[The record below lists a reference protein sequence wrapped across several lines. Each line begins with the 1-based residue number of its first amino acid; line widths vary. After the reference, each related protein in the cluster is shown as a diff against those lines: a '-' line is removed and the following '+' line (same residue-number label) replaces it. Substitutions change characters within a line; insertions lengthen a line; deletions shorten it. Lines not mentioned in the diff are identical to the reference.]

1 MNPHKLSLTAG
12 GSSGGEGALVGIRG
26 ALIGVGTDIGG
37 SIRVPALCCGTY
49 GFRPSA
55 SRIPYGG
62 QSIPGRVGSP
72 GVLASAG
79 PLTTTLRDMALFM
92 DTVTS
97 KSPWDY
103 DHSAAHAPWRTVPK
117 RTVLTIGI
125 LPIDPAFP
133 LHPPVA
139 RAVKSALQ
147 KLKDAGHNLVEIEKV
162 PSVVAANQQ
171 IIDLYS
177 LDPAMTPFKN
187 IEASGEPKIR
197 SVAESPFV
205 SKRNGQLT
213 MSNLY
218 DLNATK
224 AQVLREWHKIWI
236 EKKLDVIVGPVAETT
251 AMPHDTF
258 GNTPYTTLY
267 NYLDVSFS
275 FCFLLRERLNFTVP
289 LCRPPV
295 SQSRPIH

>member
-1 MNPHKLSLTAG
+1 M
-12 GSSGGEGALVGIRG
+12 RG

-37 SIRVPALCCGTY
+37 SIRVPALCCGTF
-49 GFRPSA
+49 GLRPSA

-79 PLTTTLRDMALFM
+79 PLTTTFRDMQLFM
-92 DTVTS
+92 QTIIS
-97 KSPWDY
+97 NSPWNY
-103 DHSAAHAPWRTVPK
+103 DHSASHVPWKQVPQK
-117 RTVLTIGI
+117 KVLTIGI
-125 LPIDPAFP
+125 LPADPSFP
-133 LHPPVA
+133 LHPPVT
-139 RAVKSALQ
+139 RAVNSAIE
-147 KLKDAGHNLVEIEKV
+147 KLKQAGHTLIEIGAV
-162 PSVVAANQQ
+162 PSIATANAQ
-171 IIDLYS
+171 IVELYS

-213 MSNLY
+213 MSDLY

-224 AQVLREWHKIWI
+224 AQCLREWHKIWI
-236 EKKLDVIVGPVAETT
+236 DKKLDVIIGPVSETT

-258 GNTPYTTLY
+258 GNTPYTTLW
-267 NYLDVSFS
+267 NYLDVSEHLNSSLDS
-275 FCFLLRERLNFTVP
+275 F
-289 LCRPPV
+289 
-295 SQSRPIH
+295 